1 MLNFTTWRSSGTFIV
16 EMNKMLQEAKSVSI
30 THLDTNVSLL
40 YKYGF
45 VAMLI
50 YQTDQEI
57 HSNCPKY
64 VVFVL

>member
-40 YKYGF
+40 
-45 VAMLI
+45 
-50 YQTDQEI
+50 
-57 HSNCPKY
+57 
-64 VVFVL
+64 